1 MEDAVSIRSLFGVW
15 LKIGC
20 TSFGGG
26 AVTQYL
32 IQETFIYKHH
42 WIGAEEYSRIIAM
55 SQIAPGINIFATT
68 ILIGKRLGG
77 GIGIFVSLMG
87 LILPSSIITVG
98 MTAAYVSLSSLSRVQ
113 AALRYAFA
121 AVFGLSLVT
130 NWRNVAPILAR
141 NRSQGRA
148 ILAAS
153 IAVMIGTALV
163 YALLSPAVVILYVAG
178 SLCSALVYRRAA
190 RENAQRPM
198 K

>member
-1 MEDAVSIRSLFGVW
+1 M
-15 LKIGC
+15 
-20 TSFGGG
+20 SFGGG

-42 WIGAEEYSRIIAM
+42 WIGEEDYSRFIAM

-77 GIGIFVSLMG
+77 ASGIFVSLMG
-87 LILPSSIITVG
+87 LVLPSAVITVG
-98 MTAAYVSLSSLSRVQ
+98 MTAIYVSLSSLSRVQ

-141 NRSQGRA
+141 NRSQGSA
-148 ILAAS
+148 TLAAS

-178 SLCSALVYRRAA
+178 SLSSALFYRRAA
-190 RENAQRPM
+190 KKSASEHI

>member
-1 MEDAVSIRSLFGVW
+1 MDDAVSIRSLFGAW

-42 WIGAEEYSRIIAM
+42 WIGAEDYSRIIAM
-55 SQIAPGINIFATT
+55 SQIAPGINILATT

-77 GIGIFVSLMG
+77 GMGIFVSLMG
-87 LILPSSIITVG
+87 LVLPSAIITVG
-98 MTAAYVSLSSLSRVQ
+98 MTAIYVSLSSLSRVQ
-113 AALRYAFA
+113 AAMRYAFA
-121 AVFGLSLVT
+121 AIFGLSLVT
-130 NWRNVAPILAR
+130 NWRNVAPILER
-141 NRSQGRA
+141 NRRQGSA
-148 ILAAS
+148 TLAAS
-153 IAVMIGTALV
+153 IAVMIGTAVV

-178 SLCSALVYRRAA
+178 SLTSALVYRRAA
-190 RENAQRPM
+190 TKSPQRRT